1 MARRGRPRTAFACFV
16 HDQLPQ
22 LPEGCVADAVPYCS
36 QAWEVRAEWRRG
48 LSWRAGWLAGGSA
61 PFQMAALGG
70 LRWMWRPPLSSG
82 SCARGW
88 GVGIQAV
95 SRLWFALIRRSFTLL
110 GVRNPRLTVL
120 GEKKKSGRE
129 LFESV
134 LAAVDNVL

>member
-1 MARRGRPRTAFACFV
+1 M
-16 HDQLPQ
+16 
-22 LPEGCVADAVPYCS
+22 ADAVPYCS

-70 LRWMWRPPLSSG
+70 LGWMWRPPHSSG

-120 GEKKKSGRE
+120 GKKKKKAAGSC
-129 LFESV
+129 LSQSWQPSIMSFESAGV
-134 LAAVDNVL
+134 IP